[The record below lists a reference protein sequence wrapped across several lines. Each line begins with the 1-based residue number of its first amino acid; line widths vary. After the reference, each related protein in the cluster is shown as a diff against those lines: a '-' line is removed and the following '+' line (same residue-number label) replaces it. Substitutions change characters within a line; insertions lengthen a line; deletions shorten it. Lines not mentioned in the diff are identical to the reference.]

1 MDSSQSAFPVRSAT
15 VQVIQASD
23 YCKDQDCD
31 DLVWS
36 VGLFPQTAVLVGV
49 FPEQGSSLGTVFALR
64 LPDRGGCRPRAVS
77 LRARRDPAGRSK
89 RLPA

>member
-1 MDSSQSAFPVRSAT
+1 MDASQSAFPVRSAT

-36 VGLFPQTAVLVGV
+36 VGLFPQIAVLVGV

-64 LPDRGGCRPRAVS
+64 LPDRGGCRPPAVP